1 MDRIY
6 ESMSLCISFLFSLSK
21 NNMSLVLVLTILEVV
36 QLNEFD
42 DKAGLV
48 NQFFTLEKKAH
59 LVP

>member
-1 MDRIY
+1 
-6 ESMSLCISFLFSLSK
+6 MSLCISFLFSLSK